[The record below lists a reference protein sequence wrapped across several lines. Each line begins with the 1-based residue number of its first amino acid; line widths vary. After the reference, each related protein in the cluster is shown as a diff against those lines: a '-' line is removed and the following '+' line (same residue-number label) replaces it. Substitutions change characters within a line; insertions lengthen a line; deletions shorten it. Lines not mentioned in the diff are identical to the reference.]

1 VSTSEPTASFSESIP
16 RTPLRLVPAT
26 VTVDP
31 VATAAP
37 TAVPTAAPASAPV
50 RSLSGAAWARQY
62 RILLTLTDAVVI
74 ASAVTVAFLARFV
87 IANPMPDATRI
98 PLAYWAVSLMV
109 AGTWIVTLGTFRTR
123 DARIVGVG
131 ATEYKLVIN
140 ASALA
145 FGMLAITFLLLQV
158 DTARA
163 YFVFALPLGVAAL
176 VTERWLWRKWLI
188 RQRRYGHYL
197 ARAIVVGGRE
207 DVEYVVR
214 QINDKS
220 GAAYQVVGAA
230 LEGDSTT
237 SVTSGGQQVPVV
249 SDFAHVA
256 SAAQS
261 LGVDAVI
268 VAGHPS
274 LGNTFIRN
282 LGWDLEKTSAEL
294 VLSSRLTD
302 VAGPRI
308 HFRPVE
314 GLPLIHV
321 EIPQYDGAKHVL
333 KRALDMTLAG
343 GALLLLSPALVLIGL
358 LVKLDSPGPMLFRQ
372 ERVGRNGRP
381 FHMLKLRSMVRTA
394 EDDLAGLLD
403 RNEGAG
409 VLFKIHSDPR
419 ITRIGRVLRK
429 YSLDELPQLWNIVV
443 GQMSLV
449 GPRPPLPIEVQ
460 NYETHMHR
468 RLYIKPGLTG
478 MWQVNGRSNLSWE
491 ESVRLDLYYVENWS
505 LAGDLMIIWRTFK
518 IIIRPQGAY

>member
-1 VSTSEPTASFSESIP
+1 MPDAAP
-16 RTPLRLVPAT
+16 RTPLRLVGPAAAT
-26 VTVDP
+26 GP
-31 VATAAP
+31 VAPLAPALPAP
-37 TAVPTAAPASAPV
+37 TAPSAPTADPV
-50 RSLSGAAWARQY
+50 TGLSGAAWARQY
-62 RILLTLTDAVVI
+62 RRWLTLTDATVI
-74 ASAVTVAFLARFV
+74 ALAVLVAFLARFALADPV
-87 IANPMPDATRI
+87 PGAGRI
-98 PLAYWAVSLMV
+98 PLEHWAVTTIV
-109 AGTWIVTLGTFRTR
+109 AVTWIVTLGTFRTR

-145 FGMLAITFLLLQV
+145 FGMLAIFFLLLQV

-163 YFVFALPLGVAAL
+163 YFVFALPLGLAVL
-176 VTERWLWRKWLI
+176 VFERWLWRKWLI

-197 ARAIVVGGRE
+197 ARAIVVGARE

-230 LEGDSTT
+230 LDGGDST
-237 SVTSGGQQVPVV
+237 SVNTVGQRVPVV
-249 SDFAHVA
+249 ADFAHVA
-256 SAAQS
+256 NAAQA
-261 LGVDAVI
+261 LAVDAVI
-268 VAGHPS
+268 VAGHPH

-333 KRALDMTLAG
+333 KRALDIALG
-343 GALLLLSPALVLIGL
+343 GAALLLISPVLLVIGV
-358 LVKLDSPGPMLFRQ
+358 LVKLDSPGPVLFRQ
-372 ERVGRNGRP
+372 ERVGRNGRT

-403 RNEGAG
+403 QNEGAG
-409 VLFKIHSDPR
+409 LLFKIKSDPR
-419 ITRIGRVLRK
+419 ITKVGRVLRK
-429 YSLDELPQLWNIVV
+429 YSLDELPQLWNIVA

-449 GPRPPLPIEVQ
+449 GPRPPLPAEVE
-460 NYETHMHR
+460 NYESHMHR

-478 MWQVNGRSNLSWE
+478 MWQVNGRSNLTWE

>member
-1 VSTSEPTASFSESIP
+1 VSTSEPRTPFTGSVPAAAA
-16 RTPLRLVPAT
+16 RTPLRLVGPAAAT
-26 VTVDP
+26 GPVPASVPVPPPVGDP
-31 VATAAP
+31 V
-37 TAVPTAAPASAPV
+37 SG
-50 RSLSGAAWARQY
+50 LSGAAWARQY
-62 RILLTLTDAVVI
+62 RARLASTDATVI
-74 ASAVTVAFLARFV
+74 GSAVTVAFLARFV
-87 IANPMPDATRI
+87 FPN
-98 PLAYWAVSLMV
+98 PLADAAQLPLALWAIPAIV
-109 AGTWIVTLGTFRTR
+109 AMTWIITLTTFRTR

-131 ATEYKLVIN
+131 ANEYKLVIN

-145 FGMLAITFLLLQV
+145 FGMLAIAFLLLQV
-158 DTARA
+158 DSARP
-163 YFVFALPLGVAAL
+163 YFVFALPLGLAAL
-176 VTERWLWRKWLI
+176 ISERWLWRKWLI
-188 RQRRYGHYL
+188 HQRRFGHYL

-214 QINDKS
+214 QINEKF

-230 LEGDSTT
+230 LAGNSTT
-237 SVTSGGQQVPVV
+237 SVTSAGQRVPVV
-249 SDFAHVA
+249 ADFAHVA

-274 LGNTFIRN
+274 LGSTFIRN

-302 VAGPRI
+302 IAGPRI

-333 KRALDMTLAG
+333 KRALDITVG
-343 GALLLLSPALVLIGL
+343 GAALIMISPMLAVIGL
-358 LVKLDSPGPMLFRQ
+358 LVKLDSPGPVLFRQ
-372 ERVGRNGRP
+372 ERVGRNGRT
-381 FHMLKLRSMVRTA
+381 FHMLKFRSMVRTA

-403 RNEGAG
+403 QNEGAG
-409 VLFKIHSDPR
+409 VLFKIRSDPR
-419 ITRIGRVLRK
+419 ITTIGRVLRK

-443 GQMSLV
+443 GQMSMV
-449 GPRPPLPIEVQ
+449 GPRPPLPTEVEH
-460 NYETHMHR
+460 YESHMHR

-518 IIIRPQGAY
+518 IIIRPLGAY